1 MDRISKYRGWLRER
15 GFAWTALYAIRTAG
29 SKFVE
34 LVDRG
39 IVPIERRKF
48 LTGEDTVSARYN
60 SLAEELLKGD
70 GKGVVGTLAPSSLS
84 VHWAADVYLEA
95 LTAELVSGR
104 HQRLGDALLAAQ
116 AAYIE
121 AGARPE
127 LLRTYQLLADPAL
140 PIAYASGGT
149 R

>member
-1 MDRISKYRGWLRER
+1 MTMDCLN
-15 GFAWTALYAIRTAG
+15 GF
-29 SKFVE
+29 FHH
-34 LVDRG
+34 
-39 IVPIERRKF
+39 P
-48 LTGEDTVSARYN
+48 RYN
-60 SLAEELLKGD
+60 SLSEEFVKVE
-70 GKGVVGTLAPSSLS
+70 GKGAVGTLAPSSLS

-95 LTAELVSGR
+95 LTGEIVSGR
-104 HQRLGDALLAAQ
+104 HKRLGDAMLAAQ

-140 PIAYASGGT
+140 AIVRGAGN

>member
-1 MDRISKYRGWLRER
+1 MRAQGLEYAWRFFVGENVERFATSTYNTWRG
-15 GFAWTALYAIRTAG
+15 YIY
-29 SKFVE
+29 
-34 LVDRG
+34 
-39 IVPIERRKF
+39 VPIIIGGLLPWSAFGLLWARP
-48 LTGEDTVSARYN
+48 VS
-60 SLAEELLKGD
+60 
-70 GKGVVGTLAPSSLS
+70 
-84 VHWAADVYLEA
+84 
-95 LTAELVSGR
+95 ELVSGR

-140 PIAYASGGT
+140 PITRASGGT